1 MKAGKRILF
10 LVLGVSIAGG
20 VAVLEKNFAEKKT
33 YGYYKE
39 HLQAMD
45 AKNTAENTQGES
57 SLLQYC
63 WQQEHDGMM
72 EKVLAEQSEETAA
85 EMETKEKKVFLTFD
99 DGPSEVTERILSLLD
114 EQGIKATFFLI
125 GEQITEETEAVVKKM
140 AEEGHEIG
148 IHTYT
153 HEKDQIYSS
162 AQSYVE
168 DVEKTAKR
176 IEEVTG
182 KKPVYYRFPW
192 GSVNPYICSFR
203 KEVIAELASLGYQ
216 YIDWNVSGEDSVG
229 APTVQSIYNNVKKD
243 YDRFCEPVVLMHDSP
258 SNERTAET
266 LPDIIRLFQEAGY
279 QFGGIAERSC
289 PYQWCKN

>member
-1 MKAGKRILF
+1 MKTGKRFLF
-10 LVLGVSIAGG
+10 FVLVLSITGG
-20 VAVLEKNFAEKKT
+20 IAVLERNVMKKKT

-39 HLQAMD
+39 SLYETEEKEA
-45 AKNTAENTQGES
+45 APLEENSGSNQ
-57 SLLQYC
+57 C
-63 WQQEHDGMM
+63 WKPEGDGIL
-72 EKVLAEQSEETAA
+72 EKVLAEQTV
-85 EMETKEKKVFLTFD
+85 ETKAEEKKVFLTFD
-99 DGPSEVTERILSLLD
+99 DGPSQITERVLSLLD
-114 EQGIKATFFLI
+114 GQDIKATFFLI
-125 GEQITEETEAVVKKM
+125 GEQITEEMEPLVKRM
-140 AEEGHEIG
+140 SEEGHEIG

-162 AQSYVE
+162 AQAYIE
-168 DVEKTAKR
+168 DVMKTSDR

-203 KEVIAELASLGYQ
+203 KEVIEGLAAMGYQ

-229 APTVQSIYNNVKKD
+229 NPTVQSIYNNVKKD

-258 SNERTAET
+258 SNERTVET
-266 LPDIIRLFQEAGY
+266 LPDIIKLFQEAGY
-279 QFGGIAERSC
+279 GFGRIRERSC